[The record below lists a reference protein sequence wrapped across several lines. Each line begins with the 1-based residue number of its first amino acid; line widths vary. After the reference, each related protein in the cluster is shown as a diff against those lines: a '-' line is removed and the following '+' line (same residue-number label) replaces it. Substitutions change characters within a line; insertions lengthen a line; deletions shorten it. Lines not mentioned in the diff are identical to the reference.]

1 VAERNGARQPT
12 AIEFAIAVVS
22 SRSLPEK
29 KLRERL
35 APRYDVAEVDAA
47 MARMR
52 ELRLVDDA
60 AWAERFARDR
70 FERVG
75 KGRHRIRNE
84 LLARG
89 IDAATAEASLAAVLG
104 GDVGGDVERE
114 KAAAM
119 LETMRSKLGRGAASR
134 KGARNS
140 PGADGAEDSH
150 GTDGAED
157 TPGADGAQNSHGAR
171 GSDDSPPEAA
181 PSTPAGRSAARHSA
195 RRASES
201 LKNRLFRRML
211 ARGYPASLVRDL
223 LDVS

>member
-1 VAERNGARQPT
+1 MAERNGARQPT

>member
-1 VAERNGARQPT
+1 
-12 AIEFAIAVVS
+12 
-22 SRSLPEK
+22 
-29 KLRERL
+29 
-35 APRYDVAEVDAA
+35 
-47 MARMR
+47 
-52 ELRLVDDA
+52 VDDA

-140 PGADGAEDSH
+140 
-150 GTDGAED
+150 
-157 TPGADGAQNSHGAR
+157 HGAR